1 MNNMKLNP
9 ILDQSENAHLET
21 WFAVHWMEQ
30 TLCDTMSWK
39 RAMGSPST
47 SKSPLNLLQPVCH
60 LIMLYFQ
67 INHYVS
73 HQTFPIQFLLLSIHQ
88 HHAVTSRSEPTQ
100 GQWPRTES
108 ELISASLWRINV
120 STRSTVA
127 KYKWKEVADAHIIGH
142 SNRISMK
149 FSLFWAPHLNLL
161 IMHSIILWDI
171 LWQKWML
178 THNST
183 DWYKYWPASRTPA
196 REAEIKKNIGC

>member
-1 MNNMKLNP
+1 MNS
-9 ILDQSENAHLET
+9 ILDPTEKCAFGNLICCSLLNG
-21 WFAVHWMEQ
+21 AVFG
-30 TLCDTMSWK
+30 TVSWK
-39 RAMGSPST
+39 RATGSPST
-47 SKSPLNLLQPVCH
+47 SKSPLNHMQPVGY
-60 LIMLYFQ
+60 LTMFYFP
-67 INHYVS
+67 INHDES
-73 HQTFPIQFLLLSIHQ
+73 HQAFPIQFLLLIIHQ
-88 HHAVTSRSEPTQ
+88 DHAVTSRSEPAQ